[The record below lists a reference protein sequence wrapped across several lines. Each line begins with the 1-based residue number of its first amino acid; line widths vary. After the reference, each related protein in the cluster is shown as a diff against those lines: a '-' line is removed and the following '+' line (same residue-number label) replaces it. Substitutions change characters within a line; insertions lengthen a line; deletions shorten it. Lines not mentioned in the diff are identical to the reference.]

1 MTAGGDVGRDG
12 EADLPRADGEGIT
25 RLSLVFSRPVG
36 LPDVQ
41 YTVQAADRPDA
52 STWQTVGTLTVT
64 PNDPPQTETVTG
76 WDSVATGDAP
86 QRFLRLMLTLDAA
99 GG

>member
-1 MTAGGDVGRDG
+1 M
-12 EADLPRADGEGIT
+12 DGEGVQ

-41 YTVQAADRPDA
+41 YTVQAADRLDA
-52 STWQTVGTLTVT
+52 GTWQTIGTLTVT
-64 PNDPPQTETVTG
+64 PDDPPQTETVTA

-86 QRFLRLMLTLDAA
+86 RRFLRLMLILDAA
-99 GG
+99 GN